1 MRFGVDARKSERRN
15 LHIAF
20 MRRGFA
26 QLFSNELR
34 QAVGVLRP
42 AWVDFIDRQI
52 IRGALPDWIVESI
65 DRQAR
70 SANDF
75 LDMASLRR
83 RQDIVGNRHVLIEP
97 LRIAGDV
104 GKFPLLRCPR

>member
-1 MRFGVDARKSERRN
+1 MSSEVRFNGKTANLRRVAHVYIAPESARPADDRIFSPLQEERAMRLGVDARKSERRN

-20 MRRGFA
+20 MSSGSA

-70 SANDF
+70 
-75 LDMASLRR
+75 
-83 RQDIVGNRHVLIEP
+83 
-97 LRIAGDV
+97 
-104 GKFPLLRCPR
+104 